1 MLKNKMKQ
9 GGIVVL
15 VVMLMLGMVMAN
27 GPHCSKPVSP
37 RFGGWHATN
46 SVFSVGTVVMFHCL
60 AGYSLAGSQTAICSV
75 GTVHAFWV
83 GGTPRCVRHG

>member
-1 MLKNKMKQ
+1 MKQ

-15 VVMLMLGMVMAN
+15 VALLMLSMVMAN
-27 GPHCSKPVSP
+27 PHCLKPVSP
-37 RFGGWHATN
+37 RFGGWHSTK
-46 SVFSVGTVVMFHCL
+46 SVFTVGTVVTFHCL
-60 AGYSLAGSQTAICSV
+60 PGYSLVGSQTAICSV